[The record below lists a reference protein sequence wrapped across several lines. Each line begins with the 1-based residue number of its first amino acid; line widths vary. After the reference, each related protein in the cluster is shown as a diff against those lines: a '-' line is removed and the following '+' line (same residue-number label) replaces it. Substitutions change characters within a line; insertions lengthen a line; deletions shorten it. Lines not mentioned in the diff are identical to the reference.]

1 MKQHGFTL
9 IELMIV
15 VAIIG
20 ILAAVGIPSYQN
32 YINKSRF
39 SEVILAATALK
50 TDVETCIQNTAGALV
65 NCNNMENGIPA
76 LIKQP
81 STYVEELSV
90 KEGVITVSSRAIGST
105 ALSFTLTPIWHAN
118 TSTIIWER
126 GGTCV
131 AAGYCVAGS

>member
-39 SEVILAATALK
+39 SEVMLAATALK
-50 TDVETCIQNTAGALV
+50 TDVETCIQNTGGSLV

-76 LIKQP
+76 LIEQP
-81 STYVEELSV
+81 STYVDEVMV
-90 KEGVITVSSRAIGST
+90 KEGVITVTSRDIGST
-105 ALSFTLTPIWHAN
+105 AVSFMLTPTWQA
-118 TSTIIWER
+118 TTGTIIWER

-131 AAGYCVAGS
+131 AAGYCAAGS